1 MNSGSWWWTGRP
13 GVLRFMGSQR
23 VRHDWATDLIWSDVF
38 QKAQIYCTHKQKIF
52 NNNNQSSPYPGRTC
66 FYNSLACYLYS
77 DLSGMNQEAI
87 LLELG
92 TQPCLQSSL
101 KSETKQD
108 AHLGTG
114 TIPQLKPRVSE
125 RPIRGGED
133 HDMRK
138 YHVKGSAKLAGK
150 SRKMHQIYWGW
161 GGRIKDQSVSM
172 H

>member
-1 MNSGSWWWTGRP
+1 
-13 GVLRFMGSQR
+13 
-23 VRHDWATDLIWSDVF
+23 
-38 QKAQIYCTHKQKIF
+38 
-52 NNNNQSSPYPGRTC
+52 
-66 FYNSLACYLYS
+66 
-77 DLSGMNQEAI
+77 MNQEAI

-114 TIPQLKPRVSE
+114 TVPQLKPRVSE

-161 GGRIKDQSVSM
+161 GGRIKDQSVSIKPAYSFLKFYFS
-172 H
+172 